1 MSEPSRKA
9 NPNAAITVDP
19 PRPVRVLMSW
29 FMNRM
34 IDPKRAKKARDAHEA
49 KRQATGAP
57 HQVEYFHQ
65 LDDPYSHLSAQKL
78 NELALAY
85 DIEIIPH
92 LIHPTGGKEQP
103 YPDELATYARRDAAA
118 VAPHYGL
125 SFPGNAGMTPSDADR
140 ELAARILV
148 AANRPQFVER
158 IAAIS
163 DALWSGDRPTL
174 EKLAQEFGTVDK
186 AKADRQLNEGTKRLK
201 DLKHYSGATFFYAGE
216 WFWGVD
222 RLGHLENRLRERG
235 AGRSATPHAVAP
247 RPPIDR
253 GEQRDSG
260 TMTLEIFPSL
270 RSPYTAIIFDKACAL
285 ADQAGVNLAIRPV
298 LPMVMRGVP
307 ATRNKGVYIFTD
319 AKREADALGVAFD
332 KIYDPIGEPVRRAY
346 SLYPWAAEQGKG
358 QAFLSAFLQA
368 AFVKG
373 TRTDTD
379 RGLRKVVEQAGLSW
393 TEARQHLG
401 SEAWIAEIEANQQA
415 MTQELGLW
423 GVPSFRL
430 TGPGREPAFSAWGQ
444 DRLWLVASEIKRRLA
459 VSQTSSP

>member
-1 MSEPSRKA
+1 MPEPTRKA
-9 NPNAAITVDP
+9 NPNPAITVDP
-19 PRPVRVLMSW
+19 PRPVRIFMSW

-34 IDPKRAKKARDAHEA
+34 VDPKRVKKARDGHEA
-49 KRQATGAP
+49 KRQATGTA

-103 YPDELATYARRDAAA
+103 YPEDLAAYARRDAAA

-125 SFPGNAGMTPSDADR
+125 SFPGNAGMTPSDTDM

-148 AANRPQFVER
+148 AANGPQFVER
-158 IAAIS
+158 IAAIN
-163 DALWSGDRPTL
+163 DALWSGDRQTL
-174 EKLAQEFGTVDK
+174 ERLAQEFGTADK
-186 AKADRQLNEGTKRLK
+186 AKADRQLDEGTKRLK

-222 RLGHLENRLRERG
+222 RLYHLETRLRERG
-235 AGRSATPHAVAP
+235 ASRNATPHAVAP
-247 RPPIDR
+247 RPPIDPGDR
-253 GEQRDSG
+253 RDSG
-260 TMTLEIFPSL
+260 TITLEIFPSL
-270 RSPYTAIIFDKACAL
+270 RSPYTAIIFDRACAL
-285 ADQAGVNLAIRPV
+285 ADQTGVNLVIRPV

-319 AKREADALGVAFD
+319 TKREADALGVAFG

-346 SLYPWAAEQGKG
+346 SLYPWAAERGKG
-358 QAFLSAFLQA
+358 RAFLSAFLQA
-368 AFVKG
+368 AFAKG
-373 TRTDTD
+373 MRTDTD
-379 RGLRKVVEQAGLSW
+379 RGLGKVVQQAGLSW
-393 TEARQHLG
+393 KEARQHLG
-401 SEAWIAEIEANQQA
+401 STRWIAEIEANQQA

-430 TGPGREPAFSAWGQ
+430 TGPGREPDFSAWGQ
-444 DRLWLVASEIKRRLA
+444 DRLWLVAAEIKRRVAL
-459 VSQTSSP
+459 SHETKP